1 VIAAH
6 PLSDTTPVD
15 HDRTSVPV
23 GPKVRVGSASRHPDR
38 LIPLDGALNFRDVGG
53 YSVSGGSVAWRVLF
67 RSDNLAA
74 LSDADLAT
82 IGRLGL
88 RLVCD
93 FRRDD
98 EVEEKP
104 SRLPVP
110 GPDVLRLAMSDTVEA
125 DRTMVDTV
133 QAILRG
139 ERPPPP
145 LDFWDEQYVGALER
159 GQARF
164 VRWVRAI
171 VTTHGPTLFHCA
183 GGKDRTGLAA
193 MLLLTMLGASDDD
206 VLDDFELTNALRTPT
221 RIAFLRPRLAAVGVV
236 AEELAHVIGVRRES
250 MAHAMAYVR
259 ASHGGAERYLLG
271 GGLEAEVVDQVRACL
286 VR

>member
-1 VIAAH
+1 M
-6 PLSDTTPVD
+6 SDTTPVD
-15 HDRTSVPV
+15 HGRTSVPV
-23 GPKVRVGSASRHPDR
+23 GPMVRVGVAARHPDR
-38 LIPLDGALNFRDVGG
+38 LITLDGARNFRDVGG
-53 YSVSGGSVAWRVLF
+53 YEVDRGALAWRVLF

-82 IGRLGL
+82 VGGLDL

-110 GPDVLRLAMSDTVEA
+110 GPDVLRLAMSDTAEA

-133 QAILRG
+133 QAIFRG
-139 ERPPPP
+139 ESAPPP

-159 GQARF
+159 GRARF
-164 VRWVRAI
+164 VRWVTAI
-171 VTTHGPTLFHCA
+171 VATDGPTLFHCA

-193 MLLLTMLGASDDD
+193 MLLLTMLGTSDDD
-206 VLDDFELTNALRTPT
+206 VLDDFELTNALRTPM
-221 RIAFLRPRLAAVGVV
+221 RIAFLRPQLATVGVV
-236 AEELAHVIGVRRES
+236 AEEIAHIIGVRRES
-250 MAHAMAYVR
+250 MAHAMAHI
-259 ASHGGAERYLLG
+259 ASEYGGAEGYLLG
-271 GGLEAEVVDQVRACL
+271 GGLETEVVDQVRARL
-286 VR
+286 VS